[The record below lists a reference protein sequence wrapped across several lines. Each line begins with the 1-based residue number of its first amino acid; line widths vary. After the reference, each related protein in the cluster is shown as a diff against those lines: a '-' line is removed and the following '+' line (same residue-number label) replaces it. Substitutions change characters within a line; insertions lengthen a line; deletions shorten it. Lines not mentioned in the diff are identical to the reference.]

1 MIKLSKYRTV
11 KYTQKNGVEV
21 FYLQRR
27 SAMLVFWN
35 NVGNPDYCLAH
46 AKEHLERQLKQ
57 DLEMEETKFTKEE
70 VIKF

>member
-1 MIKLSKYRTV
+1 MIKFNKYRTI

-27 SAMLVFWN
+27 SMLVFWN
-35 NVGNPDYCLAH
+35 NVGYPVYHLEH
-46 AKEHLERQLKQ
+46 AKECLERRLKQ